1 MIYFE
6 KSQPAPDC
14 LANEFLKADGNYNC
28 DCVLERLQNDFKNK
42 CYLCESK
49 IYSSVNIEHFKP
61 HHNGKYK
68 FLKFD
73 WNNLF
78 LACGHCNNIKSAKF
92 DNILNCTDLNDAIEE
107 KINYYFQGAPTE
119 LVKIT
124 TNSNDDK
131 TLQTQELLLAIYN
144 GTTKQKKLESE
155 SIRDSLADEIA
166 DFLKYLRRHHK
177 EYDAKQK
184 KRYSRKIEKHL
195 KSASAFTAFKRQI
208 IKDNPQLLQEFGSY
222 FLN

>member
-14 LANEFLKADGNYNC
+14 LADEFLKADGNYNC
-28 DCVLERLQNDFKNK
+28 GCVLERLQKDFKNK

-49 IYSSVNIEHFKP
+49 IHSSVNIEHLKP
-61 HHNGKYK
+61 HYNGKDK

-73 WNNLF
+73 WRNLF
-78 LACGHCNNIKSAKF
+78 LACGHCNNIKSARF

-107 KINYYFQGAPTE
+107 KINYHFQGVPTE

-124 TNSNDDK
+124 ANSNDDK

-144 GTTKQKKLESE
+144 GTTQQKKLESE
-155 SIRDSLADEIA
+155 SIRDALADEIA
-166 DFLKYLRRHHK
+166 HFLKYLRKHRK
-177 EYDAKQK
+177 EYDEKAK
-184 KRYSRKIEKHL
+184 KRYCRKIEKHL
-195 KSASAFTAFKRQI
+195 NNASPFTAFKRQI
-208 IKDNPQLLQEFGSY
+208 IKDNAELFENFGVY
-222 FLN
+222 F